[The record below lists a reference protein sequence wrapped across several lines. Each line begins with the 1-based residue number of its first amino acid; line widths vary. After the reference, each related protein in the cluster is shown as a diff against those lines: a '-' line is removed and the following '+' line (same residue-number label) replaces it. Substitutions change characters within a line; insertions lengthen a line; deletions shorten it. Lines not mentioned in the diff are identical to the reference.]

1 VEIYCKLGKNIM
13 SFDYRQCIEKAS
25 KYLSGEILTVDVG
38 CNINPIVEMNYAE
51 WIENWNDDFTF
62 LFLEKFPQS
71 KCIAIEPL
79 HWQSFQN
86 RWFED
91 DRVKL
96 LKIALSDND
105 GTEFMFYPSNRHVLS
120 SFYIREDFNGEVLN
134 SQEVETKKLDTLF
147 IESQINKINYLK
159 IDTEGAEYK
168 VLLGAKDS
176 LEKKK
181 IDFIQFEYGLTD
193 EDIPSVELI
202 ESYLIDF
209 GYKEILVSGREKLWT
224 WIDYT

>member
-1 VEIYCKLGKNIM
+1 M
-13 SFDYRQCIEKAS
+13 SIDYRNCIEAAS
-25 KYLSGEILTVDVG
+25 SYLNNKEGNILAIDVG
-38 CNINPIVEMNYAE
+38 CNINPIIEMNYAE

-62 LFLEKFPQS
+62 LFLEKFPKS
-71 KCIAIEPL
+71 KSIAIEPL
-79 HWQSFQN
+79 HWQSFQK
-86 RWFED
+86 RWSQD
-91 DRVKL
+91 SRVEL

-105 GTEFMFYPSNRHVLS
+105 GTEFMFYPGDRHVLS

-147 IESQINKINYLK
+147 IESQIEEIDYLK

-168 VLLGAKDS
+168 ILLGAKDI

-181 IDFIQFEYGLTD
+181 INFIQFEYGLTD
-193 EDIPSVELI
+193 EDIPSVESI
-202 ESYLIDF
+202 EKYLTDL
-209 GYKEILVSGREKLWT
+209 GYKEVLVSGREKLWT